1 METITFIYKDKV
13 EQFKEQFPILYQ
25 EIYNI
30 GYQYGCYSIEQYQYD
45 TENPSDTFL
54 NPDEENFMPNLGSK

>member
-1 METITFIYKDKV
+1 MQTITFIYKDKV

-30 GYQYGCYSIEQYQYD
+30 GYQDGCYSMEQYLHN
-45 TENPSDTFL
+45 TENPEEF
-54 NPDEENFMPNLGSK
+54 DEAISE